1 MKPDTLPQDPT
12 LQRCF
17 GVDKKIAD
25 CDWKELSEARTL
37 REPHVG
43 MPRLDD
49 FLEYL
54 SQPETA
60 HIWVLLG
67 IKVGVNCALLD
78 GGRD

>member
-1 MKPDTLPQDPT
+1 VLQDPT

-43 MPRLDD
+43 MPRLDE

-60 HIWVLLG
+60 HIWVLLD
-67 IKVGVNCALLD
+67 IKVRLGRA
-78 GGRD
+78 GEEGRDTDQ